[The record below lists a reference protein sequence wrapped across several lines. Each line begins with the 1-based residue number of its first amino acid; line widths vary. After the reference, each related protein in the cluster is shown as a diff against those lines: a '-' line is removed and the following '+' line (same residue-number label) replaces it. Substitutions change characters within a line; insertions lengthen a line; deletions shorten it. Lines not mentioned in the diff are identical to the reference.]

1 MLLHYPYGGRHVV
14 THVWTVVL
22 SSSHAL
28 NRKTASAKPQA
39 RRAAHGKPPLWNI
52 CPPPP
57 AQRNETISNVYR
69 TSIEHLSNIY
79 QTSIEHRSSTCRTYR
94 ESIDAPGGGNNN
106 NNNKD
111 NDKNI
116 EKNQPPPPNRPVPPF
131 PPKLCMVSPTKIFY
145 RTYGHLMEIN

>member
-14 THVWTVVL
+14 THAWT
-22 SSSHAL
+22 
-28 NRKTASAKPQA
+28 AKPQA
-39 RRAAHGKPPLWNI
+39 QNRKPAERHTASPHSGIYAHHRQHK
-52 CPPPP
+52 
-57 AQRNETISNVYR
+57 ETKLYRMSIEHIEHLSNVYR

-106 NNNKD
+106 NNKD

-145 RTYGHLMEIN
+145 RTSHGHLMEIN